1 MQTIEPPG
9 GDKAAERDE
18 LLRRAE
24 LIISNVLRGGVLLS
38 AGLIAVGVILYY
50 AQYFANG
57 GHAASEIPRT
67 LGAVVGGLGRLD
79 PVSVIATG
87 LLVLLAT
94 PVVRVAVSIVA
105 FALERDR
112 AYVIITSLVLL
123 ILLISF
129 FSGRGGG

>member
-1 MQTIEPPG
+1 MSLPEPPPISEAQ
-9 GDKAAERDE
+9 DRDA

-24 LIISNVLRGGVLLS
+24 LIISGVLRGGVLLS
-38 AGLIAVGVILYY
+38 AGLIALGAILYY
-50 AQYFANG
+50 LRYATNG
-57 GHAASEIPRT
+57 HPGTDTVPHTLNAVFTGLRT
-67 LGAVVGGLGRLD
+67 LD
-79 PVSVIATG
+79 PISVIATG

-112 AYVIITSLVLL
+112 SYVIITTIVLL

-129 FSGRGGG
+129 FSGHAGG